1 VGRRRGGPRND
12 SVTDLLYLA
21 LTLLAFVVMA
31 LLTRALD
38 R

>member
-1 VGRRRGGPRND
+1 MRTPYDGPINED
-12 SVTDLLYLA
+12 VTDLLYLA
-21 LTLLAFVVMA
+21 LTLLAFVAMA